1 MYASVLFF
9 VVVVWFGFVVIV
21 DLQMF
26 RVNWIQKVLK
36 PQFVAENFYVLAT

>member
-1 MYASVLFF
+1 MHGDQMYASVLFF

-26 RVNWIQKVLK
+26 RVN
-36 PQFVAENFYVLAT
+36 